1 MADPPKKEMKYNL
14 RSKKKQNYKCNDDSD
29 DSDSDY
35 LPIEESSGDE
45 SVDEAQWDREGYK
58 DFLCKM
64 FPSKYMKERCKRIT
78 PKRKGKKSAKKNV
91 KKSMKKSMKKSIE
104 KNVGKK

>member
-1 MADPPKKEMKYNL
+1 MVDPPKKEMKYNL
-14 RSKKKQNYKCNDDSD
+14 RSKKKQNYKCNNDSD

-35 LPIEESSGDE
+35 LPGEEIEESSDDE
-45 SVDEAQWDREGYK
+45 VEEQWDREGYK

-78 PKRKGKKSAKKNV
+78 PKRKRKKKS
-91 KKSMKKSMKKSIE
+91 E
-104 KNVGKK
+104 KLKRIFFC